1 MFFFLMI
8 RRPPRSTLFPYTTL
22 FRARARAQPRRG
34 RGLLADRVLRARSHV
49 QARAGVGAA
58 LSVGEPGHAGVL
70 PLARAPRPSRLR
82 GGDRLRHPP
91 RHDPRAPGTVRG
103 GADPQDRDPLAP
115 PRLYL
120 RGVRGSRLGPGR
132 RAGGLM
138 ISATTRPRLA
148 SKARLRF
155 DRKS

>member
-1 MFFFLMI
+1 
-8 RRPPRSTLFPYTTL
+8 
-22 FRARARAQPRRG
+22 
-34 RGLLADRVLRARSHV
+34 RSHV
-49 QARAGVGAA
+49 QTRAGVGAA

-132 RAGGLM
+132 RPGGLM

-155 DRKS
+155 DRKSTRYMRSEEHTSELQSPDHLVCRLLLEKKNDELKG